1 MTSMAVLLLLLVLEV
16 FKNIVALF
24 VSNFLDSE
32 ILFLYAV

>member
-1 MTSMAVLLLLLVLEV
+1 MTTMTVLLLLLVLKV

-32 ILFLYAV
+32 ILFMHTV